1 MIIPDQDGIE
11 RIDEETVTA
20 DLVIGPYDP
29 SKTRIDTDR
38 IALDTLVRRLKNG
51 EIERNND
58 FQRTAGLWNA
68 GKMSRLIE
76 SVLMRIPLPSFY
88 FDGANDDRWLVI
100 DGLQRLSTL
109 HSFVLDPDPKTRLH
123 LQGLEH
129 LVDLE
134 GHTFETLP
142 RPLQRRIEE
151 TQVTVHIIRPGTPPE
166 VKYSIFRRINTGG
179 LVLTAQEIRDTLHPG
194 PARAFLQR
202 LARSDSFLRATDGS
216 VSPDRVVDREL
227 VLRFCAFT
235 LISPSKYTQSNLDR
249 YLTSAMELLNKST
262 EDVRDDLE
270 ARFYQ
275 AMDAAWRIFGNDA
288 FRKRFEP
295 HAARHPINK
304 ALFEPWSFWL
314 GVLSRQDIDALVRD
328 RERVKAS
335 HMVLMNEDPLFL
347 EAISQGTGDV
357 AKVRLRFTEIA
368 RLIRDI
374 LDTAIR

>member
-1 MIIPDQDGIE
+1 MDQDGIE
-11 RIDEETVTA
+11 HVDDDVA
-20 DLVIGPYDP
+20 PDLVIGPYDP

-38 IALDTLVRRLKNG
+38 IAIDTLVRRLKHG
-51 EIERNND
+51 EIERNNE
-58 FQRTAGLWNA
+58 FQRTAGLWNT

-76 SVLMRIPLPSFY
+76 SVLMRIPLPAFY

-109 HSFVLDPDPKTRLH
+109 HAFMIESDPKSRLR

-142 RPLQRRIEE
+142 RPMQRRIEE
-151 TQVTVHIIRPGTPPE
+151 TQVTAHIVRPGTPPE

-179 LVLTAQEIRDTLHPG
+179 LVLTAQEIRDTLNPG

-202 LARSDSFLRATDGS
+202 LARSAAFLRATDGS

-249 YLTSAMELLNKST
+249 FLTSAMDLLNTST
-262 EDVRDDLE
+262 EEARDDLE
-270 ARFYQ
+270 TRFVQ

-295 HAARHPINK
+295 QASRHPINK

-314 GVLSRQDIDALVRD
+314 GVLAPQDLELLVRN
-328 RERVKAS
+328 RERVKAA

-374 LDTAIR
+374 LDTAQR